1 MFKRTLFSLF
11 LSFLAVAASAGTLR
25 ETVDRTFDARAGAT
39 LTLSNTNGSI
49 TIHTWDQPRIRV
61 QAEKKV
67 ESSDDAVAKS
77 TMKDLRIDLTPQNG
91 GLAVLTHYPREGGG
105 IGLWD
110 LLTGSRASASVT
122 FEVTVPRAM
131 NVDVD
136 NVNGSV
142 HLSDLR
148 GKMNLETTNGRIEV
162 VHCAGRLDAE
172 TTNGGIRAELTAV
185 DAGQPISLE
194 TTNGRIS
201 VSLPSNVAAS
211 VDASTTNGSIHTDLP
226 IATTRTGKST
236 LRGTLN
242 GGGADLKLRTT
253 NGSIEI
259 TKSSAA
265 TR

>member
-25 ETVDRTFDARAGAT
+25 ETVDRTFDARAGASF
-39 LTLSNTNGSI
+39 TLSNTNGTI

-67 ESSDDAVAKS
+67 EASDNALAKS
-77 TMKDLRIDLTPQNG
+77 TMKALRIDLTPQNG
-91 GLAVLTHYPREGGG
+91 GLAVLTHYPHEES
-105 IGLWD
+105 GLWD
-110 LLTGSRASASVT
+110 FLTGSRASSSVT
-122 FEVTVPRAM
+122 FEVTIPRAM
-131 NVDVD
+131 NVDID

-142 HLSDLR
+142 HVTDLR
-148 GKMNLETTNGRIEV
+148 GKMNLETTNGKIDV
-162 VHCAGRLDAE
+162 VNCAGRLDAE
-172 TTNGGIRAELTAV
+172 TTNGSIHAELTAV
-185 DAGQPISLE
+185 DAGQPMSLE

-201 VSLPSNVAAS
+201 VALPANVAAS

-226 IATTRTGKST
+226 ITTTRTGKST

-259 TKSSAA
+259 TKATA

>member
-25 ETVDRTFDARAGAT
+25 ETVDRTFDARPGAT

-49 TIHTWDQPRIRV
+49 TIRTWDQPRIRV

-67 ESSDDAVAKS
+67 ESSDNAVAKS
-77 TMKDLRIDLTPQNG
+77 AMKDLRIDLTPQNG
-91 GLAVLTHYPREGGG
+91 GLAVLTHYPSQGS
-105 IGLWD
+105 GLWD

-122 FEVTVPRAM
+122 YEVTVPRTM

-162 VHCAGRLDAE
+162 VNCAGRLDAE
-172 TTNGGIRAELTAV
+172 TTNGGIRAELAAV
-185 DAGQPISLE
+185 DAGKPMSLE

-201 VSLPSNVAAS
+201 VALPANVAAS

-226 IATTRTGKST
+226 IATTRTGKHT
-236 LRGTLN
+236 LHGTLN

-259 TKSSAA
+259 TKVAAA